1 LPYPRNSISRL
12 PYRVVPD
19 GGASG
24 EAWMLASLVVLP
36 EDERSDGIPRDQMW
50 LPSNE
55 NRDSLRWAERY
66 LVLARSQRIID
77 LRKGGK

>member
-1 LPYPRNSISRL
+1 
-12 PYRVVPD
+12 
-19 GGASG
+19 
-24 EAWMLASLVVLP
+24 MLASLVVLP